1 METLWS
7 ELTGGFDTS
16 EDAIRIVTRLAA
28 AMVLGAVVGIQRE
41 RAGKPAG
48 LRTHMLVATG
58 TALFVIV
65 CVSVDMS
72 LEGLSRVIQGLVTGI
87 GFIGTGAILKLNEK
101 LEVQGLTTAAGIWM
115 TAAIGV
121 TAGLGRVGLAA
132 LGVVAA
138 WIILVVFAA
147 LEAKLDLRRGPQ
159 GDTPGR
165 SDPA

>member
-7 ELTGGFDTS
+7 ELTGGLNTA
-16 EDAIRIVTRLAA
+16 EEAIRIVTRLAA
-28 AMVLGAVVGIQRE
+28 AMLLGAVVGIQRE

-48 LRTHMLVATG
+48 LRTHMLVSTG

-65 CVSVDMS
+65 CVSVEMS

-121 TAGLGRVGLAA
+121 TVGLGRVGIAIVGVLAA
-132 LGVVAA
+132 
-138 WIILVVFAA
+138 WMILVVFGYFEMK
-147 LEAKLDLRRGPQ
+147 LEFLRSSGDGTPQ
-159 GDTPGR
+159 
-165 SDPA
+165 